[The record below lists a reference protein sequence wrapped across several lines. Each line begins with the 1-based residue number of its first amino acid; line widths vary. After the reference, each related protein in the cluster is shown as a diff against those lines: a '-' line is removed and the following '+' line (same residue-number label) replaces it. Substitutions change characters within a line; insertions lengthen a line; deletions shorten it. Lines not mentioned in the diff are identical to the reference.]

1 MSYNFKSNLSEA
13 LGQLLKIGTDY
24 NVIIQVGEGFN
35 FKEFHAHSIILC
47 CRSRYFNKIL
57 SDENIEK
64 KDGKYIIKKPNI
76 PSQMFD
82 DILKYLYTD
91 RINISDKTGIEL
103 LNFMIVADE
112 LMLESLTKLV
122 ENSFIYNYRQFLQND
137 PVEILQIVH
146 YREVFDNLRNFCLN
160 KICSRPKLLFNSDK
174 FTQLS
179 APLLEIVLKR
189 DDLNLREIEIW
200 RYIIKWGLAQ
210 DQILSQDVS
219 KWNKDHINVLKRI
232 LYKFIPLIKFYEI
245 SSEDYTSK
253 VKPYEEILPQ
263 ELRDE
268 ILRNYKIPGR
278 KPITDLISTDLLES
292 VLVNRKHI
300 ALIVS
305 WIDKKRGKNK
315 YKLNLLYR
323 ASRDGN
329 TPLAFHAKCDN
340 KGATI
345 IIARVKNSKQ
355 IVGGYNPLFWDSS
368 NSCNSTKNSF
378 LFSFTDKNDL
388 QSAKVVYSKGDLN
401 SIRSYSQWGPVFGTD
416 LHAAY
421 IPTIDSWR
429 ASVCSYPSLSLP
441 SIFKIEDYEV
451 FQVHIK

>member
-64 KDGKYIIKKPNI
+64 KDGKYVIKKPNI
-76 PSQMFD
+76 SSRMFD

-91 RINISDKTGIEL
+91 RINISDKTGTEL

-219 KWNKDHINVLKRI
+219 KWNMDHINILKRI
-232 LYKFIPLIKFYEI
+232 LYKFIPLIKFHEI
-245 SSEDYTSK
+245 SNEDYISK
-253 VKPYEEILPQ
+253 VKPYEEILSQ

-278 KPITDLISTDLLES
+278 KQITDLISTDLLES
-292 VLVNRKHI
+292 VLVNRRHI
-300 ALIVS
+300 ALIV
-305 WIDKKRGKNK
+305 I
-315 YKLNLLYR
+315 
-323 ASRDGN
+323 
-329 TPLAFHAKCDN
+329 
-340 KGATI
+340 
-345 IIARVKNSKQ
+345 
-355 IVGGYNPLFWDSS
+355 GGYNPLFWDSS

-429 ASVCSYPSLSLP
+429 ASVCSYPSLNLP